1 MAERPTLEEIR
12 GVYRTADTL
21 YHQSEVEAAIERMA
35 RALTAKVG
43 GKDPLFLCVLDGA
56 IIFTGQLLPKLDFPL
71 ELESVR
77 VTRYGRSTRGQDLI
91 WRYKPPVS
99 LRGRTVVLLDDV
111 LDEGITLAAL
121 KDYCLE
127 EGAGEVLIAVLVD
140 KELGQ
145 EKPCQADIVGLRCPN
160 RYLFGYG
167 MDYKGYLRNAPGI
180 FAVREMGSMTDD

>member
-12 GVYRTADTL
+12 EVYRTADVL
-21 YHQSEVEAAIERMA
+21 HHQSEVEAAIDRIA
-35 RALTAKVG
+35 RALENKVADR
-43 GKDPLFLCVLDGA
+43 DPIFLCVLDGA

-77 VTRYGRSTRGQDLI
+77 VTRYGRSTRGRDLI
-91 WRYKPPVS
+91 WCYKPAVEF
-99 LRGRTVVLLDDV
+99 RDRTVVLLDDV
-111 LDEGITLAAL
+111 LDEGVTLAAL
-121 KDYCLE
+121 KDHFLH
-127 EGAGEVLIAVLVD
+127 EGAREVLITVLVD
-140 KELGQ
+140 KELEQ

-180 FAVREMGSMTDD
+180 FAVREET